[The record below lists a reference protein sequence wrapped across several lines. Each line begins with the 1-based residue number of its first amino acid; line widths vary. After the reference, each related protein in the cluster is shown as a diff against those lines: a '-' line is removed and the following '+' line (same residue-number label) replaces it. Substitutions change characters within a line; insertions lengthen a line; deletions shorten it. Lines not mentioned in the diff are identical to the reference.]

1 MTVMRR
7 KARRERREKE
17 KERKNYNSIIQVL
30 QSMCLDTRLLWDES
44 GS

>member
-1 MTVMRR
+1 MTVMRW

-17 KERKNYNSIIQVL
+17 KERKSYNSIIQVL
-30 QSMCLDTRLLWDES
+30 QSKCLDTRLLWDES